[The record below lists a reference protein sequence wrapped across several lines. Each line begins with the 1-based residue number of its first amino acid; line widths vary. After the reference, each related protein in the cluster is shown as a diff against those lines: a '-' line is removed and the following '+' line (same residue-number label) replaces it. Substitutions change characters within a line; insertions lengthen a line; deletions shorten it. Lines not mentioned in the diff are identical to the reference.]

1 MKTYIGELTKL
12 TVDNI
17 DSLTKLTDEDKVLLF
32 CKKGENI
39 SVELCKAIS
48 DKRMNMDIITADTP
62 EEMCF
67 YLGRYVSEKTELI
80 SAINI
85 PASVKKLILPQDKPK
100 KTVKKAVRKKTVS
113 PKETEDKVA
122 DEKPVRQPKK
132 KAETKAVHMPE
143 PESEPDSEEQE
154 IKDSDIWMDNNSE
167 GFYMRMCK
175 YSEKDRDTILP
186 ETAKIFAQSSNVNDG
201 LKKIKLR
208 YGKAVADEIAKNA
221 NLLMAAI
228 KNGYNKK
235 VEKIEY

>member
-100 KTVKKAVRKKTVS
+100 RTTRKATGKKAVS
-113 PKETEDKVA
+113 PKEKEDKTM
-122 DEKPVRQPKK
+122 DKKPACSTRKK
-132 KAETKAVHMPE
+132 TETKAVHMPE
-143 PESEPDSEEQE
+143 PEPETEEQE
-154 IKDSDIWMDNNSE
+154 AEADIWLDNESE

-208 YGKAVADEIAKNA
+208 YGKTVADEIAKNA